1 MSGTYLACVLPADL
15 LLWQIV
21 NGIFLC
27 CLCVDFFWY
36 LYVIKVIWPKKLF
49 IFSFVV
55 TGAMAVTSL
64 YNSISLNNSVSHDW
78 LPYGEWFPLY
88 YFIAELIAIPALWLF
103 LKFFYLPVEDYMD
116 AKTSRYLSILSL
128 FLSALFALVLSSVN
142 YEHLLSDPTTLF
154 LFSLLFITIFVIYM
168 LFFKM
173 YRLSCEKLSSQQEVL
188 RIQHQNELFGEQYQK
203 IFENTENVRKM
214 RHNMIHHL
222 IALQNFLDNSDTQK
236 AREYLMQYLED
247 TRKYEL
253 LHFCGNS
260 VVNMLVSHYYALAK
274 EQDIDFTVRIMI
286 PDELPVQDTDLSV
299 LLGNL
304 LDNALSAAKK
314 AADSERFVNLNM
326 IYSGKMLAVTVDN
339 GFDGNVNRDGKN
351 YLSTKQGHSGIG
363 LKSLANIAEKYNGGV
378 EFTHDKV
385 EFHSAVMM
393 GPEQAVPVS

>member
-1 MSGTYLACVLPADL
+1 
-15 LLWQIV
+15 
-21 NGIFLC
+21 
-27 CLCVDFFWY
+27 
-36 LYVIKVIWPKKLF
+36 
-49 IFSFVV
+49 
-55 TGAMAVTSL
+55 
-64 YNSISLNNSVSHDW
+64 
-78 LPYGEWFPLY
+78 
-88 YFIAELIAIPALWLF
+88 
-103 LKFFYLPVEDYMD
+103 
-116 AKTSRYLSILSL
+116 
-128 FLSALFALVLSSVN
+128 
-142 YEHLLSDPTTLF
+142 
-154 LFSLLFITIFVIYM
+154 
-168 LFFKM
+168 M